1 MKRIVVAL
9 AIVASGLI
17 VAAGPAQAAIRDGAK
32 CPKAGQSRTVKVKNV
47 STRFICV
54 KEGSKLVWRGG
65 PSTPSVGNQPGGQ
78 GGASSS
84 GVTEVSSS
92 YAILSDTPYTR
103 IANGT
108 APSGYLAAAGLAT
121 TTGASLFDHPSG
133 LASNGRNLVLVDRGN
148 NRILVWNTA
157 PTSPTT
163 LPDFVLCQ
171 TSMTS
176 TASGTSLAQCN
187 WPSDAV
193 VTADGKLLVAD
204 SDNHR
209 ILVWNTFPTASG
221 QAASFAMS
229 FGAGAWPWGVWS
241 NGTKVAAT
249 LTERGQ
255 IKIWNTF
262 PTTGTEEA
270 DVTITGNTTNCLGTP
285 RGIVSNGTALI
296 TGDHNGKCANNSVAH
311 VFATW
316 PTSSSAAVSYDIL
329 PDDPNYAWPHGTFDP
344 STGKLYLLSKYL
356 VEYAGAPA
364 TQPSGTRI
372 ATGTPFEGGDGGDV
386 EIANGHTYVTEY
398 NGNRIAVFK
407 GTPSASSKA
416 TFYIGSPGV
425 DPANP
430 NEVINTLKTNYFI
443 TNPQVATLGGAMAIN
458 SDFDRKVYVWK
469 KIPATDG
476 AKPDL
481 VWSTQNQSASNP
493 LQAMDF
499 QPDSSAATIAADGK
513 PLYAIAGERS
523 FVVWRGI
530 PTSKTDVP
538 ALNVKD
544 KIGNVTFGGFLRVA
558 ADNRYFYILDG
569 ERKIIH
575 VWNGIPADKN
585 DSPDFSISAE
595 VNRIRSDGS
604 WLIGTSLYN
613 APHVLA
619 WSVTSL
625 GQNVAPSG
633 TVGYQMNLPQDALVS
648 NGVLYVADTSY
659 HRILAWNSISSALA
673 GASPDAF
680 LGATSSTDTSPAH
693 SATDVRWPA
702 SLWVANG
709 YLWVGER
716 KFGHRVL
723 RYALN

>member
-1 MKRIVVAL
+1 MKRIAL
-9 AIVASGLI
+9 AVTIIVGLL
-17 VAAGPAQAAIRDGAK
+17 VGGSPAQAAIRDGAK
-32 CPKAGQSRTVKVKNV
+32 CPKAGQTRTVKVKNV
-47 STRFICV
+47 STKYICV
-54 KEGSKLVWRGG
+54 KEGKNLVWRGG
-65 PSTPSVGNQPGGQ
+65 PKSQPGGTQPVGQ
-78 GGASSS
+78 GGSTSSA
-84 GVTEVSSS
+84 VTEVSSS
-92 YAILSDTPYTR
+92 YAILSETPFTR

-108 APSGYLAAAGLAT
+108 APTGYLAAAGLAS
-121 TTGASLFDHPSG
+121 TTGSTLFDHPSG

-163 LPDFVLCQ
+163 LPDLVLCQ
-171 TSMTS
+171 SSMTS

-193 VTADGKLLVAD
+193 VTANGKLLVAD

-209 ILVWNTFPTASG
+209 ILIWNTFPTSSG
-221 QAASFAMS
+221 QAASFAID

-241 NGTKVAAT
+241 DGTKVAAT

-262 PTTGTEEA
+262 PTTGSEEA

-316 PTSSSAAVSYDIL
+316 PTSSAAAVSYDIV
-329 PDDPNYAWPHGTFDP
+329 PEDANYAWPHGTFDA

-356 VEYAGAPA
+356 VEYPGAPA
-364 TQPSGTRI
+364 SQPTGTKI

-386 EIANGHTYVTEY
+386 EISNGHTYVTEY

-407 GTPSASSKA
+407 GAPTGSAKA
-416 TFYIGSPGV
+416 SFYIGSPGV
-425 DPANP
+425 NPSNP
-430 NEVINTLKTNYFI
+430 NEVINTLKTNYFV
-443 TNPQVATLGGAMAIN
+443 TNPQVATLGGAMAVN

-481 VWSTQNQSASNP
+481 VWSTQNQNASNP
-493 LQAMDF
+493 LLAMDF
-499 QPDSSAATIAADGK
+499 QPDSSAATVAADGK

-530 PTSKTDVP
+530 PTAKTDVP
-538 ALNVKD
+538 VLNVKD
-544 KIGNVTFGGFLRVA
+544 SIGGVSFGGFLRVA

-575 VWNGIPADKN
+575 VWSGIPTDKN
-585 DSPDFSISAE
+585 DAPDFSISAE

-604 WLIGTSLYN
+604 WLIGTSLYQS
-613 APHVLA
+613 PHILA
-619 WSVTSL
+619 WSVASL

-633 TVGYQMNLPQDALVS
+633 TVGYQMNLPQDALVA

-659 HRILAWNSISSALA
+659 HRILAWNSVSAALA
-673 GASPDAF
+673 GSAPDAF
-680 LGATSSTDTSPAH
+680 LGATSSSDVAPAH

-716 KFGHRVL
+716 KFGHRIL
-723 RYALN
+723 RYALS